1 MPVKKPRV
9 VVVGGYNAD
18 LFVTCSQLPTAQK
31 IFMGG
36 PLQIFGG
43 GRGANMAVAAARA
56 GCEVSFV
63 GGCGRDGF
71 GGMARGLLSNER
83 INLDFFAEIPNAS
96 TGTSLILVET
106 SSGRNMTMVAE
117 SANARLTPELVY
129 QAQSVIKSADLVFT
143 ELEVRSEAAW
153 ATMQL
158 CEQFGV
164 PLILDCSPCQ
174 RRIALPANRLLAVVV
189 EDTELASVVGTSNRQ
204 EAITELLK
212 AGCENVIVV
221 EGNEQ
226 IAFSNRESLLE
237 VPIEA
242 PKIVDRCGA
251 VESVSV
257 WVGLGLLRKLPLQQ
271 VCQNAAAAMA
281 YCLGH
286 MGGQRGMPTEADI
299 LAVQALAERI
309 ATVPA

>member
-1 MPVKKPRV
+1 MPIKRPRI

-18 LFVTCSQLPTAQK
+18 LFVTCAQLPTAQR

-56 GCEVSFV
+56 ACEVSFV

-106 SSGRNMTMVAE
+106 SSGKNMIMVAE
-117 SANARLTPELVY
+117 SANARLTPEMVY
-129 QAQSVIKSADLVFT
+129 QAQSVIRSADLVFT
-143 ELEVRSEAAW
+143 ELEVRSDAAW
-153 ATMQL
+153 ATMRL
-158 CEQFGV
+158 CEEYGI
-164 PLILDCSPCQ
+164 PLILDCSTCQ
-174 RRIALPANRLLAVVV
+174 RRIALPPNHLLAIVV
-189 EDTELASVVGTSNRQ
+189 EDTELASVVGTSDRQ
-204 EAITELLK
+204 EAINELLK
-212 AGCENVIVV
+212 TGCQNVVIV

-226 IAFSNRESLLE
+226 IIFSNRESVLE
-237 VPIEA
+237 VPIQP

-257 WVGLGLLRKLPLQQ
+257 WVGLGLLRKLPLRE

-281 YCLGH
+281 YSLGH
-286 MGGQRGMPTEADI
+286 MGGQRGMPTEADV
-299 LAVQALAERI
+299 LTVRAEAGKI
-309 ATVPA
+309 VAVPA